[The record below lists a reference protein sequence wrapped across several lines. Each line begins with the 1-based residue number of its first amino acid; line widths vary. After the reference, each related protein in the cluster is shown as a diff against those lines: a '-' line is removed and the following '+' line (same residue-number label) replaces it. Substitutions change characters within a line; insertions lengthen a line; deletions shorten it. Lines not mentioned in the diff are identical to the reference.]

1 MNKHLVFVGGGHAHL
16 TALLNLKDFR
26 DCGARVTLINP
37 SPYHYYSGMGPG
49 MLSGMYRPQEIR
61 FHVKKMVQDRGA
73 SFIEDNVTRINP
85 ETRSLLLKSGE
96 SVHYDLVS
104 FNTGSDVPAAGEG
117 VSGENIYTVKPI
129 VNLLKARQYILENIL
144 KRPLHACVIGG
155 GPAGVELS
163 GNIWRVMKDNEGDA
177 KITLVAG
184 TRILK
189 NAPEKVR
196 SLALRSLGD
205 RNIAV
210 MEGRHVKGCANGNIV
225 FDDGFIIPFDVA
237 FLATG
242 VSPSSPF
249 RESGLPTGDDGG
261 LLVNEY
267 LQSVRYPELFGGGDC
282 ISLRQHRLPKVGV
295 YAVRENP
302 VLHHNLR
309 VTLGGRSDLIT
320 FTPQKDYLLILNMG
334 NGRGIAWRKHFVWEG
349 RLAFMLK
356 DSLDRRFM
364 RKFQVSGE
372 LHE

>member
-1 MNKHLVFVGGGHAHL
+1 MGKDLIFVGGGHAHL
-16 TALLNLKDFR
+16 SALLNLRDFR
-26 DCGARVTLINP
+26 DYGARVTLINP

-49 MLSGMYRPQEIR
+49 MLSALYRPQEIR

-73 SFIEDNVTRINP
+73 SFIEDSVIRINP
-85 ETRSLLLKSGE
+85 DTRTLLLKSGE

-104 FNTGSDVPAAGEG
+104 FNIGSDVPVGGDG

-129 VNLLKARQYILENIL
+129 VNILKVRHYILQNIL
-144 KRPLHACVIGG
+144 KRPLHVCVIGG

-163 GNIWRVMKDNEGDA
+163 ANIWRLVKDNEGDA

-184 TRILK
+184 SRVLK
-189 NAPEKVR
+189 NVPEKVR

-205 RNIAV
+205 RNIVV
-210 MEGRHVKGCANGNIV
+210 MEGRHVKGSANGNIV
-225 FDDGFIIPFDVA
+225 FDDGFIFPFDVA

-242 VSPSSPF
+242 VRPSSLF

-261 LLVNEY
+261 LLVNAY

-282 ISLRQHRLPKVGV
+282 ISLQHHRLPKVGV

-309 VTLGGRSDLIT
+309 AALEGRGDLVTFI
-320 FTPQKDYLLILNMG
+320 PQKDYLLVLNMG
-334 NGRGIAWRKHFVWEG
+334 NGRGIAWRKRFIWEG

-356 DSLDRRFM
+356 DFIDRRFM

-372 LHE
+372 LDE